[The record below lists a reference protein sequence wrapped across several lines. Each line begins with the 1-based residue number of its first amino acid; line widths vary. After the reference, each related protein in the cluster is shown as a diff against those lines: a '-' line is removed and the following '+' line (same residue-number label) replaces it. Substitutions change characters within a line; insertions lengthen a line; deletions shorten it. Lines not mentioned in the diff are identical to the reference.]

1 MRNAGLAIAAL
12 LLVSQSAR
20 TLPQDHAKA
29 FLIGTYLG
37 NEMQP
42 DGDSQNAA
50 AMHRTYYIR
59 TSDGTW
65 SLVTWTDAGD
75 ALAHDIGLNSIHFK
89 PDRPNLLDSLKHGD
103 RFAFRVESDR
113 RIGATKTSYHAY
125 VPRADDPKK
134 EDKFDAEFTPIPTPV
149 AAAPAPTDNVRA
161 MCDAHRFTPE
171 QEKQYCATVQELPRE
186 LPVDQ
191 PTKN

>member
-1 MRNAGLAIAAL
+1 MRTADLAIAAL

-20 TLPQDHAKA
+20 VLPQDHAKS

-42 DGDSQNAA
+42 DGDSENAA

-59 TSDGTW
+59 TDDGTW

-75 ALAHDIGLNSIHFK
+75 ALAHNMGLTNIHFK
-89 PDRPNLLDSLKHGD
+89 QERPNLLDSLKHGD
-103 RFAFRVESDR
+103 RFAFRAEPDR
-113 RIGATKTSYHAY
+113 RAGATRNSFHVYI
-125 VPRADDPKK
+125 PRADDPKK
-134 EDKFDAEFTPIPTPV
+134 EDKFDAELTPIPTPDAT
-149 AAAPAPTDNVRA
+149 AASMQTDNVKA

-171 QEKQYCATVQELPRE
+171 QEKQYCATPQA

>member
-1 MRNAGLAIAAL
+1 MRSAGLAIAAL
-12 LLVSQSAR
+12 LLVSQSVR
-20 TLPQDHAKA
+20 MLPQDRARS

-59 TSDGTW
+59 TDDGTW

-75 ALAHDIGLNSIHFK
+75 ALAHNIGLTVIHLK
-89 PDRPNLLDSLKHGD
+89 QARPNLLDTLKHGD

-113 RIGATKTSYHAY
+113 RIGATKTSFHVY

-149 AAAPAPTDNVRA
+149 AAAPAPTDNVKA

-171 QEKQYCATVQELPRE
+171 QQKQYCETAQEV
-186 LPVDQ
+186 PVSE
-191 PTKN
+191 PSKN